1 VTHLAYQDP
10 GEHLSESVLL
20 GRAQAGDVRA
30 FECLASIHA
39 DQLYS
44 VVLRLVRDRAEAEDV
59 LQEALLRAWRGLG
72 RFESRSL
79 FFTWLCRIAINE
91 ANRAL
96 ENHARRGSSVDIDDE
111 SVQIPAPANLEPANQ
126 AASHELQ
133 AALDTAI
140 ARLAPPF
147 RAALVLRDIEGVSTR
162 DAAEIVGVGEAA
174 FKSRLHTAR
183 VRVRAELGDELLAP
197 SADAGRVEAP
207 VTTDAGVATRWSRPG
222 TPA

>member
-30 FECLASIHA
+30 FERLASMHA
-39 DQLYS
+39 DHLYS
-44 VVLRLVRDRAEAEDV
+44 VLRLVRDRAETEDV

-72 RFESRSL
+72 RFESRSV
-79 FFTWLCRIAINE
+79 FFTWLYRIAINE

-174 FKSRLHTAR
+174 FKSRLHEAR

-207 VTTDAGVATRWSRPG
+207 VTTDARVATRWRRPG